1 MELIMGL
8 GLIPGILGLVFLIS
22 WFVVANTFGR
32 MSRCL
37 EVTFAQQQRI
47 AEKTNYTNRLL
58 EEILVRL
65 TGEPMPKVDST
76 QDEIMADM
84 GITFNGKRYLINGEP
99 FGARHEPQ
107 PRTSEEAIAMAK
119 ERGMA

>member
-1 MELIMGL
+1 MEVIA
-8 GLIPGILGLVFLIS
+8 GIISLVFLIS
-22 WFVVANTFGR
+22 WFSVALTIER

-47 AEKTNYTNRLL
+47 SARANYTNKLL

-65 TGEPMPKVDST
+65 TGEPMPKVNPT

-84 GITFNGKRYLINGEP
+84 GITFNGKRYLINGKP
-99 FGARHEPQ
+99 FGAR

-119 ERGMA
+119 KRGMA